1 MRNLRAPSPGSAP
14 SALAVDA
21 VFQHRTSSLDQPRRL
36 VRLARLLAI
45 SHSCESHAAGAT
57 LSIAEAAWDEKTS
70 SILRRFLRRVI
81 HPAHGPV
88 GVSDRRQNWLGLV
101 ATPPFAE
108 RFYKNR
114 IGIAA
119 SFRRRPVR
127 LAARQPHR
135 EHRTLARLARHG
147 HVAAHHARELA
158 RYGKAKAGS
167 AEVLC
172 G

>member
-1 MRNLRAPSPGSAP
+1 MRRRRAFCEDFCGE
-14 SALAVDA
+14 
-21 VFQHRTSSLDQPRRL
+21 SSN
-36 VRLARLLAI
+36 
-45 SHSCESHAAGAT
+45 
-57 LSIAEAAWDEKTS
+57 
-70 SILRRFLRRVI
+70 
-81 HPAHGPV
+81 PAHGLV

-135 EHRTLARLARHG
+135 EHRTSPLSKIVARQTYICRMLEAAVQAAVQATKISDTSHGASARCSDG
-147 HVAAHHARELA
+147 NACIGRPVQVSQGGL
-158 RYGKAKAGS
+158 
-167 AEVLC
+167 
-172 G
+172 